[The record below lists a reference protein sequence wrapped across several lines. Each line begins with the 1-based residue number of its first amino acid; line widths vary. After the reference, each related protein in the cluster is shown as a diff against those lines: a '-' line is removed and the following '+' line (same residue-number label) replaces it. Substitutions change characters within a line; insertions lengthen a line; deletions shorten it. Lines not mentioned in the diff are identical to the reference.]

1 MSTSCS
7 DFTSDVWNR
16 LIALNLVDRT
26 AIDSDDLGIQS
37 AAAVETITSLSDKVS
52 VLTNLLEHV
61 VAKLPANDAQADL
74 PLDGT
79 VLGFVGEDLR
89 QTIAKAIGAKDERH
103 AAHGPAARF
112 MDEVGDVHGGLADIA
127 DLYNVETLADVA
139 YLHSAIHKK
148 TYIEVDQPTDSRIVE
163 LVREL
168 PSADFW
174 LQHIFLVTVS
184 KAA

>member
-7 DFTSDVWNR
+7 DFTSDVWGR
-16 LIALNLVDRT
+16 LIALNLVDRNT
-26 AIDSDDLGIQS
+26 IESDDLAIQS
-37 AAAVETITSLSDKVS
+37 AAAVETITMLSDKVS
-52 VLTNLLEHV
+52 ILTNLLSHLA
-61 VAKLPANDAQADL
+61 AKLPENDAQAGL
-74 PLDGT
+74 PLDGAA
-79 VLGFVGEDLR
+79 LGFVDQPLR
-89 QTIAKAIGAKDERH
+89 DQIAKAIGAGNLEP
-103 AAHGPAARF
+103 AQNGPASRF
-112 MDEVGDVHGGLADIA
+112 MSEVLDVYGDLADIA
-127 DLYNVETLADVA
+127 DQYNQRTLADVA

-174 LQHIFLVTVS
+174 QQHIYLVSVS